1 VYRCTLGCD
10 FDVCSV
16 CHAAAHASATRAIAA
31 REGPGWRLATQEDVE
46 THGAAL
52 AQDANPTAAVSS
64 FALAGGRVAQVERP
78 RGLSGGPGSR
88 YFCSASS
95 PHCDGLPRLL
105 TLTLALTLTLTLTLT
120 LAPTL
125 TLTLTRPASAARAR
139 ARRCAGGNPNLA
151 AARHAP
157 RLRPRAAAPAA
168 A

>member
-1 VYRCTLGCD
+1 MYRCTLGCD

-105 TLTLALTLTLTLTLT
+105 TLTLPNLNPNPDPNSSSNPNPNPDQACLGCSC
-120 LAPTL
+120 
-125 TLTLTRPASAARAR
+125 ASAA
-139 ARRCAGGNPNLA
+139 
-151 AARHAP
+151 P
-157 RLRPRAAAPAA
+157 RWRQP
-168 A
+168 